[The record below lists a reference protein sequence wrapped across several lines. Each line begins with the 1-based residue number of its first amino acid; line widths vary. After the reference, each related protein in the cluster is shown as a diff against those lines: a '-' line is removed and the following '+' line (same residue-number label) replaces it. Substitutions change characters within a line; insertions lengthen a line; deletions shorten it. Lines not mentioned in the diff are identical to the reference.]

1 MAFEQNV
8 LPHSAIAV
16 FQLFVLNNDDP
27 KRDEVNN
34 CYSLQIPSNN
44 FALTSRSTSLK
55 TYIRFPDYL

>member
-16 FQLFVLNNDDP
+16 FQLFVLNNDP

-34 CYSLQIPSNN
+34 CYLLQIPPNN

-55 TYIRFPDYL
+55 TYIRFQII